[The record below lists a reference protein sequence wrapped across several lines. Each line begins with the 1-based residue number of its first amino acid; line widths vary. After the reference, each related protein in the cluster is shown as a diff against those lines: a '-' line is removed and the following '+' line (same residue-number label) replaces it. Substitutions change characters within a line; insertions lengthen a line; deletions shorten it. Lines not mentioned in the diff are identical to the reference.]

1 MVDGKEMTTE
11 LASDLHIW
19 VVVCVNTHNFLKI
32 FLFCF
37 FLVFEIGFLYVTAM
51 AVLELVL

>member
-1 MVDGKEMTTE
+1 MERRPGKYVLTMVDGKEMTAE

-37 FLVFEIGFLYVTAM
+37 FFWFLR
-51 AVLELVL
+51 